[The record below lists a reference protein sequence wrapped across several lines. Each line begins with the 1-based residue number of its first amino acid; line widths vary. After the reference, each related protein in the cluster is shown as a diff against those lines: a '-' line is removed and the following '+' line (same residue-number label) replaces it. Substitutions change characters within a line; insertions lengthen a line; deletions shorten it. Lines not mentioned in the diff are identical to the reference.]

1 MAFNRPTEAQCHML
15 VNEYQACKRKLES
28 KKEALVIMARELE
41 NTQKERDQFKLMAD
55 QLRERYQT
63 LRKRYEEKE
72 RRDVSVFPQQAKSP
86 TRASDSL
93 DPSQFSDTRS
103 KSLAQ
108 LLSEARTQNKRLLA
122 EGKDLTQKLAEAQ
135 GDIKMLRESL
145 ARMRVGDEGVGNRHF
160 PKHERE
166 DLVKQLEEARERTE
180 LLERDMQAMSD
191 EKEEMSSER
200 NFHRDR
206 AERLNEEL
214 NYILRGD
221 EKRIVD
227 IDALRMEN
235 KYLQERVKQ
244 AQEEKSLLQT
254 TIGKYKQ
261 ALDRRKGK
269 GILKIGANR
278 TGGVVVSQKQVQQL
292 LHGRM
297 GSIPA
302 TPSSVADL
310 QSLAA
315 SLVETINDK
324 NMALQ
329 HQRNTNKIL
338 GNRVNELEKKLKT
351 LEVSGLWSLP
361 GFVRFVVQ
369 GRETGDKAQM
379 GQGLEALIPKKVTP
393 PSRINPFNYPSD
405 QGACAPPPGERQS
418 PVGSAAEPKE
428 NGAADDDQAQ
438 GDTGTMSPPPELLT
452 PPLGDLLSPQES
464 LSSSD
469 ACSVGN
475 VSRLVEALIC
485 DGQSPER
492 PLTLHLR
499 DRSMSSP
506 EYSHSRRRRYSSGD
520 LMLLE
525 DLVSPTISEQSF
537 GEKDRVSITEDPPS
551 CVSDEV
557 SSMSEATG
565 QQQVM
570 TSEEAENTGGPDDD
584 SIEVTDQEEGAM
596 VSRVSE
602 AAEEMSAFDHSGTEE
617 SSPLLGATALPEEE
631 KPQNAQHLSEVAIQ
645 AVELEDAFDKATGKL
660 GHDTEEGQSSPVR
673 GDTEPLLPK

>member
-1 MAFNRPTEAQCHML
+1 
-15 VNEYQACKRKLES
+15 
-28 KKEALVIMARELE
+28 MARELE

-72 RRDVSVFPQQAKSP
+72 RRPKSP

-180 LLERDMQAMSD
+180 LLERDVQAMSD

-361 GFVRFVVQ
+361 G
-369 GRETGDKAQM
+369 RETGDKAQM
-379 GQGLEALIPKKVTP
+379 GQGLEALIPKKVTS

>member
-72 RRDVSVFPQQAKSP
+72 RRDVSVFPHQPKSP
-86 TRASDSL
+86 TRAPDSL
-93 DPSQFSDTRS
+93 DPAQFSDTRS

-122 EGKDLTQKLAEAQ
+122 EGKDLTQKLTEAQ

-180 LLERDMQAMSD
+180 VLERDVQALSD

-292 LHGRM
+292 LDGRL

-361 GFVRFVVQ
+361 G
-369 GRETGDKAQM
+369 RETGDKAQM

-393 PSRINPFNYPSD
+393 PTRINPFNFPSS

-418 PVGSAAEPKE
+418 PVGSAAEPQE
-428 NGAADDDQAQ
+428 NGADNNHAQ
-438 GDTGTMSPPPELLT
+438 GDTGAISPPPEPLT
-452 PPLGDLLSPQES
+452 PPLGDLLSPEES
-464 LSSSD
+464 LSSSE
-469 ACSVGN
+469 ACSVVN

-492 PLTLHLR
+492 PLSLHLR

-506 EYSHSRRRRYSSGD
+506 ERSHRSRRYSSGD
-520 LMLLE
+520 LILLE

-537 GEKDRVSITEDPPS
+537 GERDRVSITEDPPS
-551 CVSDEV
+551 CVSDKV
-557 SSMSEATG
+557 SSMSEVTG

-570 TSEEAENTGGPDDD
+570 TSEEPEPTGAPDDE
-584 SIEVTDQEEGAM
+584 SIEVTGQEDAAM
-596 VSRVSE
+596 VSNVSE
-602 AAEEMSAFDHSGTEE
+602 GAEGVSTFDQSGAEE
-617 SSPLLGATALPEEE
+617 SSALLGATALPEDENF
-631 KPQNAQHLSEVAIQ
+631 QSEQQLAGGAIQ
-645 AVELEDAFDKATGKL
+645 AEELEGAVEKATSKL
-660 GHDTEEGQSSPVR
+660 THRHGTEEEQSSPIR

>member
-72 RRDVSVFPQQAKSP
+72 RRPKSP
-86 TRASDSL
+86 TRAQQDSL
-93 DPSQFSDTRS
+93 DPKQFSDTRS

-108 LLSEARTQNKRLLA
+108 LLSEARTQNKRLQA
-122 EGKDLTQKLAEAQ
+122 EEKDLTQKLTEAQ

-180 LLERDMQAMSD
+180 QLERDVQALSD

-244 AQEEKSLLQT
+244 TQEEKSLLQT

-292 LHGRM
+292 LDGRL

-329 HQRNTNKIL
+329 HQRSTNKIL

-361 GFVRFVVQ
+361 GFVRFMVQ

-379 GQGLEALIPKKVTP
+379 GQGLEALVPKKVTP
-393 PSRINPFNYPSD
+393 PSRINPFNFPLD

-428 NGAADDDQAQ
+428 NGASNDHAQ
-438 GDTGTMSPPPELLT
+438 GDTGTISPPPEPLT
-452 PPLGDLLSPQES
+452 PPLGDLLSPQDS
-464 LSSSD
+464 LSSSET
-469 ACSVGN
+469 CSVAN

-492 PLTLHLR
+492 PLSLHLR
-499 DRSMSSP
+499 DRAMSSP
-506 EYSHSRRRRYSSGD
+506 EYSHRRRYSSGD
-520 LMLLE
+520 LILLE

-537 GEKDRVSITEDPPS
+537 GERDRVSVSEDPPS

-557 SSMSEATG
+557 SSMSEVTG
-565 QQQVM
+565 QHQVM
-570 TSEEAENTGGPDDD
+570 TSEEPETTHTGATSDDEE
-584 SIEVTDQEEGAM
+584 SLEVRGQEEGAR
-596 VSRVSE
+596 VPHVSE
-602 AAEEMSAFDHSGTEE
+602 GADEVSALDQSGADEE
-617 SSPLLGATALPEEE
+617 SSPLLGATALPEGEG
-631 KPQNAQHLSEVAIQ
+631 PQDAQHLAGDAIQ
-645 AVELEDAFDKATGKL
+645 AGELEGAVEKATNKL
-660 GHDTEEGQSSPVR
+660 VYRHEAEEGQSSPVR